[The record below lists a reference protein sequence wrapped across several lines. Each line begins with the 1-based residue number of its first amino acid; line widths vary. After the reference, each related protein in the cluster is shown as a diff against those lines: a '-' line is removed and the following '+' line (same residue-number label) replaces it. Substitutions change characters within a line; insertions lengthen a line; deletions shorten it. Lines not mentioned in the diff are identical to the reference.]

1 MPTPPTA
8 TDRTFRK
15 PITTEAELR
24 DIMGH
29 PADLVVRK
37 TLNHLDHHCRT
48 FIENSPFLTIGSSDG
63 RGNFDVSPKGDPAGF
78 VRILDDRT
86 IAIPD
91 RPGNRRADTL
101 TNVLQ
106 NPTVGL
112 LFFIPGVK
120 ETLRINGTAR
130 IVRDEEILDL
140 MAINGRRPLFAMI
153 VTVREA
159 FMHCAKCIIRS
170 QLWTVDE
177 TRPGRIASLA
187 TSLVDQAKLDISV
200 QEMDDMIK
208 EDERTN
214 LY

>member
-1 MPTPPTA
+1 MPSHPNPANRIFQKT
-8 TDRTFRK
+8 
-15 PITTEAELR
+15 ITTEAELR
-24 DIMGH
+24 DVMGY

-37 TLNHLDHHCRT
+37 TLDHLDTHCRT
-48 FIENSPFLTIGSSDG
+48 FIENCPFLTIGSSDG
-63 RGNFDVSPKGDPAGF
+63 QGNFDVSPKGDPAGF
-78 VRILDDRT
+78 VRILDERT

-106 NPTVGL
+106 NPMVGL

-120 ETLRINGTAR
+120 ETLRINGTAQ
-130 IVRDEEILDL
+130 IVRDEEVLDS
-140 MAINGRRPLFAMI
+140 MVVNGRRPLFAI
-153 VTVREA
+153 VVTVREA

-170 QLWTVDE
+170 HLWTVDE

-200 QEMDDMIK
+200 REMDDMIK
-208 EDERTN
+208 EDERIN